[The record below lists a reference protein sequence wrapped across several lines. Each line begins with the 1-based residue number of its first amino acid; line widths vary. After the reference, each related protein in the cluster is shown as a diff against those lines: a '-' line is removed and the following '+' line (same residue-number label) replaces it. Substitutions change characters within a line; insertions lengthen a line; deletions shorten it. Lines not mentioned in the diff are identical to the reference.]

1 MGTVCAQTDRHS
13 VSCIV
18 MQRAENV
25 PDAFFRFTLGKHPF
39 LRCSRQNRVQRV
51 LAVRVTSPYTT
62 RPTPRSFPFRTAIAT
77 DAPNSGDRTANHF
90 AVFVPQPFRVI
101 DKLAVRESHEVRTY
115 TNFTSF
121 RLSCGLRRSKNRETA
136 GIFGTGCVIV
146 IPSHATLSQLPP
158 GQGCAPTP
166 RQRLTAREK
175 IPRTAHRSRTRQ
187 TENRGA
193 PRLWRGFRFCD

>member
-1 MGTVCAQTDRHS
+1 
-13 VSCIV
+13 

-25 PDAFFRFTLGKHPF
+25 PDAFFRFTLGETSL

-62 RPTPRSFPFRTAIAT
+62 RPTPRSFLFRTAIAT

-101 DKLAVRESHEVRTY
+101 DKLAVGESHEVRTY

-121 RLSCGLRRSKNRETA
+121 RLSLCLRRSKTEKRREFSGQDVQLYNRARTA
-136 GIFGTGCVIV
+136 IR
-146 IPSHATLSQLPP
+146 LPP

-166 RQRLTAREK
+166 ANASRPAK
-175 IPRTAHRSRTRQ
+175 NSAYRSPFPNSS
-187 TENRGA
+187 NRKSRGPA
-193 PRLWRGFRFCD
+193 PLAWVPIL

>member
-1 MGTVCAQTDRHS
+1 M
-13 VSCIV
+13 
-18 MQRAENV
+18 
-25 PDAFFRFTLGKHPF
+25 
-39 LRCSRQNRVQRV
+39 
-51 LAVRVTSPYTT
+51 RVTSPYTT

-101 DKLAVRESHEVRTY
+101 DKLAVGESHEVRTY

-121 RLSCGLRRSKNRETA
+121 RLSCGLRRSKTEKRREFSGQDVQLYNRARTA
-136 GIFGTGCVIV
+136 IR
-146 IPSHATLSQLPP
+146 LPP

-175 IPRTAHRSRTRQ
+175 FRVPLTVPELVKQKIAGPRASGVGSDFVIDDGTKGKTLGMVVGV
-187 TENRGA
+187 TE
-193 PRLWRGFRFCD
+193 